1 MSTCPLFHLSIRPL
15 VHSSTRL
22 LVHSS
27 TRLLVNPSVCQLV
40 NLLTRH
46 LVNLCSMPCN
56 RLRRLIVSI
65 RVFSAVAHARV
76 YSIIFFFCLFFSKKF
91 NIMSALSAHQS
102 LTLPQKI
109 DSREGWFWC
118 KKCCYVNANKL
129 DIYSNEPPFVSVFG
143 LFAAKCTAIC
153 RKTQCVLMLNS
164 GWNGAKCSAFCCK
177 TQGKM
182 VLNAVQNGA

>member
-1 MSTCPLFHLSIRPL
+1 MSTLPL

-22 LVHSS
+22 LVNSS
-27 TRLLVNPSVCQLV
+27 TCQLVYLSTCLLVNPSACQLV
-40 NLLTRH
+40 YLFTRQ

-56 RLRRLIVSI
+56 RLRRLIVNI
-65 RVFSAVAHARV
+65 RVFSAGPCACIQH
-76 YSIIFFFCLFFSKKF
+76 YLFFCLVFSKIF
-91 NIMSALSAHQS
+91 NIVSALSAHQS

-129 DIYSNEPPFVSVFG
+129 DIYSNEPPFVPDFG

-153 RKTQCVLMLNS
+153 RETQCVLMLN
-164 GWNGAKCSAFCCK
+164 AR
-177 TQGKM
+177 
-182 VLNAVQNGA
+182 

>member
-1 MSTCPLFHLSIRPL
+1 MSTLPL
-15 VHSSTRL
+15 VHSSTCP
-22 LVHSS
+22 LVTSSTCQLVYLS
-27 TRLLVNPSVCQLV
+27 TRLLVSSSTCQLVYLSTCQLV
-40 NLLTRH
+40 NPSACQLVYLFTRQ

-56 RLRRLIVSI
+56 RLRRLIVNI

-76 YSIIFFFCLFFSKKF
+76 YSIIFFCLVFSKKF
-91 NIMSALSAHQS
+91 NIVSALSAHQS

-129 DIYSNEPPFVSVFG
+129 DIYSNEPPFVPDFG

-153 RKTQCVLMLNS
+153 RKMQCVLMLN
-164 GWNGAKCSAFCCK
+164 AR
-177 TQGKM
+177 
-182 VLNAVQNGA
+182 